1 MLSTNDPQGRPTA
14 AAPRGP
20 LSPALESAAPGSAAP
35 SHPEGLRSAA
45 ALGGSD
51 PAGEAQAAGAA
62 AELAARAQALEGE
75 FLARA
80 GAEAEF
86 GGVFDPKQRVVV
98 AMSGGV
104 DSSVVAWLLS
114 RLGQPLVGLFMRNG
128 VKLPADESQAAKK
141 SCCSVNDARDA
152 RMVAAALGI
161 PFQAVDLAQEFAAV
175 IRHFLS
181 EYQRGR
187 TPNPCAICNRDL
199 KFDRLLHSAR
209 ELGAV
214 GVATGHYA
222 RLDRSQGRVRLR
234 RGLDRHKDQSYQLF
248 AVSEANLACT
258 RLPLGDFTK
267 PEVRALAS
275 RAGLRTAA
283 KKDSQEICFV
293 PGNDYRRLLDEA
305 GVERHPGR
313 IVDSAGRTLREHAG
327 IEDFTIGQRR
337 GHGVG
342 GTGEPLYVVELEP
355 ATGTVVLGS
364 RDELCA
370 PGLRTGPLNWIG
382 VDPPAGRELRAHVQI
397 RYHHQ
402 AALATV
408 EWDAH
413 GARVHFDEP
422 QLAVAPGQGAALYL
436 ADRLI
441 GGGWIESAER
451 GPSNR
456 PGGA

>member
-1 MLSTNDPQGRPTA
+1 MFPSFDPQTSSLAGPAPARPVAGHA
-14 AAPRGP
+14 A
-20 LSPALESAAPGSAAP
+20 GSA
-35 SHPEGLRSAA
+35 LRI
-45 ALGGSD
+45 
-51 PAGEAQAAGAA
+51 AA
-62 AELAARAQALEGE
+62 AELGPGAPESDPPSAALAPDARALGSEAGLAEAGRLEAE

-80 GAEAEF
+80 GSEAAL
-86 GGVFDPKQRVVV
+86 GGVFDPQQRLVV

-104 DSSVVAWLLS
+104 DSSVVAWLLH
-114 RLGQPLVGLFMRNG
+114 RTGQPLVGLFMRNG
-128 VKLPADESQAAKK
+128 VKLPADETQAAKK

-161 PFQAVDLAQEFAAV
+161 PFQAVDLSQEFASV
-175 IRHFLS
+175 IRHFLA

-199 KFDRLLHSAR
+199 KFDRLLTSAR

-222 RLDRSQGRVRLR
+222 RLDRSAGRVRVR

-248 AVSEANLACT
+248 AVSEQNLACT

-267 PEVRALAS
+267 PEVRLLAA

-313 IVDSAGRTLREHAG
+313 IVDSSGKTLREHAG
-327 IEDFTIGQRR
+327 IEDFTVGQRR

-355 ATGTVVLGS
+355 ETGTVVLGG

-370 PGLRTGPLNWIG
+370 SGLRTGALNWIG
-382 VDPPAGRELRAHVQI
+382 VDPPAGRELRARVQI

-402 AALATV
+402 AAAATV
-408 EWDAH
+408 EWDAN
-413 GARVHFDEP
+413 GAQVHFDEP
-422 QLAVAPGQGAALYL
+422 QLAVAPGQGAALYIE
-436 ADRLI
+436 DRLI
-441 GGGWIESAER
+441 GGGWIERAER
-451 GPSNR
+451 GPGTR